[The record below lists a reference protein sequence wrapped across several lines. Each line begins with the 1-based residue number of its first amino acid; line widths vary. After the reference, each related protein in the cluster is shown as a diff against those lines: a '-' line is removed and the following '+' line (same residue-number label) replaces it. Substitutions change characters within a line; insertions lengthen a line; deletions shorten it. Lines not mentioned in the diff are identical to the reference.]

1 MIFIHV
7 IYLFNHTA
15 YDDPVITKISQ
26 RIGCTGAQVCIGYA
40 LAKDVVVVTKTE
52 KIERM
57 KENLESIEISKMLT
71 KDDIEAINKLNRNQ
85 RKFMD
90 VYSIK

>member
-1 MIFIHV
+1 M
-7 IYLFNHTA
+7 
-15 YDDPVITKISQ
+15 
-26 RIGCTGAQVCIGYA
+26 
-40 LAKDVVVVTKTE
+40 AKDVVVVTKTE
-52 KIERM
+52 KIGRM

-71 KDDIEAINKLNRNQ
+71 KDDIEAIDKLNRNQ